1 MKGKKGK
8 KNRAKHISEII
19 EENDFLDDEDTAEQH
34 KNSSK
39 PKKRAEHLQPWQ
51 FKKGVS
57 GNPSG
62 RPKGPSLKEWA
73 KVYLASLTDEE
84 KLEFLK
90 GLNKADIWKM
100 AEGNPENRG
109 SLGIAADKESLA
121 TLTDFFRGMAN
132 PKKDEEAT
140 GDKQENSEVAKT

>member
-1 MKGKKGK
+1 MKGKKAKKNKAEHIKEIIEESVFLLNEGDETGEQSQNSGKPK
-8 KNRAKHISEII
+8 KNRA
-19 EENDFLDDEDTAEQH
+19 
-34 KNSSK
+34 
-39 PKKRAEHLQPWQ
+39 EHLAPWQ
-51 FKKGVS
+51 FQKGVS

-73 KVYLASLTDEE
+73 KVYLASLTDQE

-109 SLGIAADKESLA
+109 SLGIGADKESLSA
-121 TLTDFFRGMAN
+121 LTEFFRGVAN
-132 PKKDEEAT
+132 PKQDEP
-140 GDKQENSEVAKT
+140 GG

>member
-1 MKGKKGK
+1 MKAIK
-8 KNRAKHISEII
+8 EII
-19 EENDFLDDEDTAEQH
+19 EEREFPGDLDDGGGTAEQS
-34 KNSSK
+34 KNK
-39 PKKRAEHLQPWQ
+39 PKSKTEHLQPWQ

-100 AEGNPENRG
+100 AEGNPESKG
-109 SLGIAADKESLA
+109 SLGIGADKESLSA
-121 TLTDFFRGMAN
+121 LTDFFRTVAN
-132 PKKDEEAT
+132 PKQDEP
-140 GDKQENSEVAKT
+140 GG